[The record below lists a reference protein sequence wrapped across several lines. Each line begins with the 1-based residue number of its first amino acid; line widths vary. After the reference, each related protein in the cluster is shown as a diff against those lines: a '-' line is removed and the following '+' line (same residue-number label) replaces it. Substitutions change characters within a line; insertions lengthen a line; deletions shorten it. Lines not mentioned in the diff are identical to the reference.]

1 MYHISDLRKYLR
13 CPRLFQLSFN
23 EKSTSFNPYVRLDQ
37 QVTELAIEKL
47 KIDDYFLGVVN
58 DEPDKALDAMN
69 NYDWIV
75 KGRFEYKNLRIK
87 VPFLHKNEDG
97 WNLYFLFIGNFP
109 HEDDVL
115 FYTSTVWVLINNDI
129 NIKDINIIH
138 LNNEYVR
145 EDELDVN
152 KLFVISNHFYNA
164 KNNKASNVKE
174 LIFRKMR
181 DYSSI
186 LSKMNNL
193 EENELVEPKRVKACT
208 RFGKCKYYDDCFNE
222 EKIEDNSI
230 LTLVSS
236 QYKHH
241 MYKDGIRYLKDVDLD
256 RLEGSRK
263 QYAQIRADENGGLF
277 YDKFGLSL
285 WLSKIKFPISFLDFE
300 WETFSIP
307 PYKGMKTYDVLPF
320 QYSLHILDENNNI
333 THKEFIGFNDT
344 RLDLINN
351 LINDIPLEGSIMAY
365 NGNAAEKLRIKEL
378 AKSFPEYKKQLM
390 NIHSR
395 IIDLQFP
402 FDLGLI
408 YDTRMKGQYSLK
420 RIMSVVDEVGYD
432 GLEIDEGMKAV
443 YNWRFVD
450 RAVNNEEKEEIIK
463 NLKLYCA
470 MDTYSMIVIY
480 RWLKKLVVK

>member
-164 KNNKASNVKE
+164 KNN
-174 LIFRKMR
+174 
-181 DYSSI
+181 
-186 LSKMNNL
+186 
-193 EENELVEPKRVKACT
+193 
-208 RFGKCKYYDDCFNE
+208 
-222 EKIEDNSI
+222 
-230 LTLVSS
+230 
-236 QYKHH
+236 
-241 MYKDGIRYLKDVDLD
+241 
-256 RLEGSRK
+256 
-263 QYAQIRADENGGLF
+263 
-277 YDKFGLSL
+277 
-285 WLSKIKFPISFLDFE
+285 
-300 WETFSIP
+300 
-307 PYKGMKTYDVLPF
+307 
-320 QYSLHILDENNNI
+320 
-333 THKEFIGFNDT
+333 
-344 RLDLINN
+344 
-351 LINDIPLEGSIMAY
+351 
-365 NGNAAEKLRIKEL
+365 
-378 AKSFPEYKKQLM
+378 EY
-390 NIHSR
+390 
-395 IIDLQFP
+395 
-402 FDLGLI
+402 
-408 YDTRMKGQYSLK
+408 
-420 RIMSVVDEVGYD
+420 
-432 GLEIDEGMKAV
+432 
-443 YNWRFVD
+443 
-450 RAVNNEEKEEIIK
+450 
-463 NLKLYCA
+463 
-470 MDTYSMIVIY
+470 
-480 RWLKKLVVK
+480 